1 MCSLLRP
8 SCRGEKFEER
18 IANLSLEKRQWH
30 EQEFRK
36 KECDFLRARR
46 IRIGANDFR
55 TLQVIGKGAFGTVKL
70 VQKVD
75 NGKLYAMKM
84 LRKTEMIKHDQAR
97 SRFSSRHFC
106 LTSSSYRWH
115 ISSRSETSWLPAN
128 LHGLSSCI
136 TLFKMSIICTSF

>member
-1 MCSLLRP
+1 MTPGKLSGLIWFLLSP
-8 SCRGEKFEER
+8 PCRREKFEER
-18 IANLSLEKRQWH
+18 IVGLSPEKRQWH

-70 VQKVD
+70 VQKID

-84 LRKTEMIKHDQAR
+84 LRKTEMIKHDQAQFR
-97 SRFSSRHFC
+97 S
-106 LTSSSYRWH
+106 TM
-115 ISSRSETSWLPAN
+115 
-128 LHGLSSCI
+128 
-136 TLFKMSIICTSF
+136 TLLLNIIYLLIDGAY